1 MSKKIGLE
9 SQYAKLYPVKANL
22 GKLIVTGIAKAI
34 GKKPY
39 ESEFSKR
46 AMKLSMSETPPTKR
60 AMSGKTVEMLT
71 VKPTIKGKPVGEGK
85 GAAAGTV
92 GTGLGYYDTI
102 INETDVES
110 KMSGGMMNY
119 SKGGFPD
126 LNKDGKTTF
135 ADVLQGRLK
144 GKKKNS
150 GKRSGPP
157 PKRGPNP
164 QGI

>member
-34 GKKPY
+34 GKKPS
-39 ESEFSKR
+39 SEFSKR
-46 AMKLSMSETPPTKR
+46 AMQLSINETPSTAKR

-71 VKPTIKGKPVGEGK
+71 VKPTIKGKIVGEGK
-85 GAAAGTV
+85 GAAAGTI

-110 KMSGGMMNY
+110 KMGGGMMNY

-135 ADVLQGRLK
+135 ADVLEGRLK

>member
-9 SQYAKLYPVKANL
+9 SQYAKLYPVKANI
-22 GKLIVTGIAKAI
+22 GKFIATGIAKAVQ
-34 GKKPY
+34 GMKKPSAL
-39 ESEFSKR
+39 EN
-46 AMKLSMSETPPTKR
+46 MKLGLSEAPSTAKR
-60 AMSGKTVEMLT
+60 AMSKKSVEMLT
-71 VKPTIKGKPVGEGK
+71 VKPTIKGKIVGEGK

-135 ADVLQGRLK
+135 ADVLEGRLK

>member
-22 GKLIVTGIAKAI
+22 GKLIVTGIAKAVQGI
-34 GKKPY
+34 KKPSAL
-39 ESEFSKR
+39 EN
-46 AMKLSMSETPPTKR
+46 MKLGLSKTPPTKN

-71 VKPTIKGKPVGEGK
+71 VKPTIKGKIVGEGK

-110 KMSGGMMNY
+110 KMGGGMMNY
-119 SKGGFPD
+119 SEGGFPD
-126 LNKDGKTTF
+126 LNNDGKTTF

-144 GKKKNS
+144 GKKKN
-150 GKRSGPP
+150 GK
-157 PKRGPNP
+157 K
-164 QGI
+164 

>member
-22 GKLIVTGIAKAI
+22 GKLIVTGIAKAVQGI
-34 GKKPY
+34 KKPSAL
-39 ESEFSKR
+39 EN
-46 AMKLSMSETPPTKR
+46 MKLGLSETPSTARR
-60 AMSGKTVEMLT
+60 AMSKKSVEMLT
-71 VKPTIKGKPVGEGK
+71 VKPTIKGKPVGEGTK
-85 GAAAGTV
+85 GAAVGTA

-110 KMSGGMMNY
+110 KMGGGMMNY
-119 SKGGFPD
+119 SEGGFPD
-126 LNKDGKTTF
+126 LNNDGKTTF
-135 ADVLQGRLK
+135 ADVLKGRLK

>member
-34 GKKPY
+34 KGTSSKKP
-39 ESEFSKR
+39 
-46 AMKLSMSETPPTKR
+46 
-60 AMSGKTVEMLT
+60 VEMLT
-71 VKPTIKGKPVGEGK
+71 VKPTIKGKPVGGK
-85 GAAAGTV
+85 GAATGAV

-110 KMSGGMMNY
+110 KMNGGIMNY
-119 SKGGFPD
+119 SEGGFPD
-126 LNKDGKTTF
+126 LNNDGKTTF
-135 ADVLQGRLK
+135 ADVLEGRLK